1 MSALEGKADVMSASG
16 KVANDPTQTLRSSY
30 YLTGN
35 RNASVVRND
44 QDDAPGWALDVE
56 VGVDR
61 SIDWLVAEFEHTTKA
76 AADRHRPL
84 LAQCRQPVR
93 GNNGRC
99 AEEPT
104 LL

>member
-44 QDDAPGWALDVE
+44 QDDAPGWALDVV

-61 SIDWLVAEFEHTTKA
+61 SIDWLVADLNT
-76 AADRHRPL
+76 RPKPPPTGTVHCWAGAIMGDVL
-84 LAQCRQPVR
+84 RNQP
-93 GNNGRC
+93 C
-99 AEEPT
+99 SK
-104 LL
+104 L